1 MANTP
6 INAMTATFGSGDQ
19 TAIKMNVSDA
29 GPSNNSSKLIDLQLG
44 SVTKFKVSKRGEV
57 TATNYT
63 GSFSGSTFIKD
74 QSSAAGTK
82 YLLFSNGSGQ
92 RTVGYDASLNYD
104 ASSNSLTTAGSI
116 NIGGDIDS
124 TNVSPLLLS
133 SPTTIGF
140 GSAATTIRIGSP
152 SVGSYTRFDSKQVRG
167 NFTGSFTGSFSGSK
181 GNFTKISGSNGKI
194 TGRFTANSFTGSIS
208 GAYAA
213 FTNIVGS
220 TFLVTGGVIANS
232 FTGSVYDINRSKFSK
247 VYVDSQLTASRAS
260 LVTAKIEGGT
270 INSTLIGNTTPAT
283 ITGSAITAFTKFV
296 GNLTG
301 SVYDINRSKFSKV
314 YVDSQL
320 TASRAS
326 LVTAK
331 IEGGTI
337 NSTLIGN
344 ITPATITGSSGR
356 IEHDLVIK
364 GSLQLYNAITGS
376 NSMFISG
383 AGTPIAGYVGIM
395 IGGVKYKMPLYPWT

>member
-19 TAIKMNVSDA
+19 TAIKMNVADA

-92 RTVGYDASLNYD
+92 RTVGYDTSLNYD
-104 ASSNSLTTAGSI
+104 ASSNTLTTAGSI
-116 NIGGDIDS
+116 NAGGDIDS

-270 INSTLIGNTTPAT
+270 INSTLIGN
-283 ITGSAITAFTKFV
+283 
-296 GNLTG
+296 
-301 SVYDINRSKFSKV
+301 
-314 YVDSQL
+314 
-320 TASRAS
+320 
-326 LVTAK
+326 
-331 IEGGTI
+331 
-337 NSTLIGN
+337 

>member
-29 GPSNNSSKLIDLQLG
+29 GPSNSNSKLIDLQLG
-44 SVTKFKVSKRGEV
+44 SVTKFKVTKRGEV
-57 TATNYT
+57 IATNYT
-63 GSFSGSTFIKD
+63 GSFSGSNFIKN
-74 QSSAAGTK
+74 QSSDSGTK

-92 RTVGYDASLNYD
+92 RTVGYDTSLSYD
-104 ASSNSLTTAGSI
+104 ASSNTLTTVGSI
-116 NIGGDIDS
+116 NAGGDIDS

-140 GSAATTIRIGSP
+140 GGSATIIRIGSTAI
-152 SVGSYTRFDSKQVRG
+152 GGYTRFDSKQVRG

-181 GNFTKISGSNGKI
+181 GNFTKISGSNGVI
-194 TGRFTANSFTGSIS
+194 TGRFIANSFTGSIS
-208 GAYAA
+208 GGYAA
-213 FTNIVGS
+213 FTKIVGS

-232 FTGSVYDINRSKFSK
+232 FTGSVYDVNRSKFSK

-260 LVTAKIEGGT
+260 LVTVKIEGGT

-301 SVYDINRSKFSKV
+301 SVYDVNRSKFSKV

-326 LVTAK
+326 LVTVK

-337 NSTLIGN
+337 NATLIGN
-344 ITPATITGSSGR
+344 TTPATITGSSGR
-356 IEHDLVIK
+356 IENDLVIK

>member
-19 TAIKMNVSDA
+19 TAIKMNVADA

-140 GSAATTIRIGSP
+140 GSAATTIQIGSP

-181 GNFTKISGSNGKI
+181 GNFTKISGSNGFI
-194 TGRFTANSFTGSIS
+194 TGRVIATSFTGSIS
-208 GAYAA
+208 GSRANFNKLSGSNGRISGKLVATSFTGSISGSRANFTKISGSSGIITGRFIATSFTGSISGGYAA
-213 FTNIVGS
+213 FTNI
-220 TFLVTGGVIANS
+220 
-232 FTGSVYDINRSKFSK
+232 TGSV
-247 VYVDSQLTASRAS
+247 
-260 LVTAKIEGGT
+260 
-270 INSTLIGNTTPAT
+270 
-283 ITGSAITAFTKFV
+283 
-296 GNLTG
+296 
-301 SVYDINRSKFSKV
+301 
-314 YVDSQL
+314 
-320 TASRAS
+320 
-326 LVTAK
+326 
-331 IEGGTI
+331 
-337 NSTLIGN
+337 
-344 ITPATITGSSGR
+344 GR
-356 IEHDLVIK
+356 IQNRLVVN
-364 GSLQLYNAITGS
+364 GTLELNNSITGS
-376 NSMFISG
+376 NSMFLSG
-383 AGTPIAGYVGIM
+383 AGSPIAGYIGIL
-395 IGGVKYKMPLYPWT
+395 ISGTKYKIPLYPWT

>member
-44 SVTKFKVSKRGEV
+44 SVTKFKVTKRGEV
-57 TATNYT
+57 IATNYT
-63 GSFSGSTFIKD
+63 GSFSGSNFIKN
-74 QSSAAGTK
+74 QSSDSGTK

-92 RTVGYDASLNYD
+92 RTVGYDTSLSYD
-104 ASSNSLTTAGSI
+104 ASSNTLTTVGSI
-116 NIGGDIDS
+116 NAGGDIDS

-133 SPTTIGF
+133 SPTTIDF
-140 GSAATTIRIGSP
+140 GSSATTIQIGTF
-152 SVGSYTRFDSKQVRG
+152 SVGSYTRFNSKQVRG

-181 GNFTKISGSNGKI
+181 GNFTKISGSNGVI

-208 GAYAA
+208 GSRANFTKISGSNGVITGRFIANSFTGSISGGYAA
-213 FTNIVGS
+213 FTKIVGS

-232 FTGSVYDINRSKFSK
+232 FTGSVYDVNRSKFSK
-247 VYVDSQLTASRAS
+247 VYVDSQLTASKAS
-260 LVTAKIEGGT
+260 LVT
-270 INSTLIGNTTPAT
+270 
-283 ITGSAITAFTKFV
+283 V
-296 GNLTG
+296 
-301 SVYDINRSKFSKV
+301 
-314 YVDSQL
+314 
-320 TASRAS
+320 
-326 LVTAK
+326 K

-356 IEHDLVIK
+356 IENDLVIK